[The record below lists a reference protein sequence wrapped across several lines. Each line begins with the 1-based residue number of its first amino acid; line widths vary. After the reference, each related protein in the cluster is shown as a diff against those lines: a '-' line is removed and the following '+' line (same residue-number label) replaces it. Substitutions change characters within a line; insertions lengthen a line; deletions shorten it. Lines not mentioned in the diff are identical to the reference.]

1 MSSGWGWRWEA
12 QVAWLS
18 KVRLVIHRWRK
29 TAILACLS
37 LGLVATFGTP
47 RAYAFEIFG
56 ITLFGSDDKDAS
68 TKPGIKYD
76 VTFDVKPANP
86 DVEARLKG
94 ASTLANLTGRPPP
107 DSGALKARAEA
118 DIPRMIAALFSEGH
132 YGGTVEI
139 DIAGRPASSLAPG
152 AKFAKG
158 GKPVSVVIRVK
169 TGPQFAFGRA
179 RIAQP
184 PAGETGPS
192 SEADTYGIVAGEPA
206 RSGAVLDAEGKIVRA
221 WREHGHP
228 LARIADRKVIAE
240 HKSRRLNVTLTVDPG
255 PFASFGTVT
264 VAGTEAMD
272 NAFTRRQTGI
282 VPGSPYTPVAVEDAR
297 ERLRRLD
304 VFESVRITE
313 SNKLTKGNRLPVAVE
328 VTERKRRLIGGNVG
342 WSSVDGGEVEVYWAH
357 RNLFGE
363 AERLRVEGTVAQFG
377 GGPID
382 ELKYRAA
389 VSFFKPG
396 VTDIDTDLFSNLTF
410 LREHPDAYE
419 SRSITAK
426 TGLTRRFNKQL
437 TGSIAGEVEVSR
449 TEDAFGTEKFTLLG
463 IPATLDYDSRDNPL
477 DATRGIHAALL
488 VEPFYDVLNDN
499 AFVLNRVDFSAYQRL
514 DDPGR
519 FVAAGRVALGSFYG
533 AALDEIPANRRFFA
547 GGGGSIRGY
556 AYRNVGPRRSGE
568 VVGGRS
574 LVETS
579 AEFRMRVTDT
589 IGIVPFVDSGLV
601 SEKSV
606 PSSDVKFQVG
616 VGVGLRYY
624 TAIGPIRI
632 DFGIP
637 LNPESDD
644 PDFAFYAGLGQV
656 F

>member
-1 MSSGWGWRWEA
+1 M
-12 QVAWLS
+12 WLS
-18 KVRLVIHRWRK
+18 KVRLVLHQWRK
-29 TAILACLS
+29 CAILACLC
-37 LGLVATFGTP
+37 LGLIAPFGMTG
-47 RAYAFEIFG
+47 AHAFEIFG
-56 ITLFGSDDKDAS
+56 ITLFGSDDDDAKNA
-68 TKPGIKYD
+68 TKTGIKYD

-94 ASTLANLTGRPPP
+94 ASTLANLTDRRPP
-107 DSGALKARAEA
+107 DSGAFKARAEA
-118 DIPRMIAALFSEGH
+118 DVPRMIAALFSEGH
-132 YGGTVEI
+132 YGGTVNI
-139 DIAGRPASSLAPG
+139 SIAGRPASSLAPST
-152 AKFAKG
+152 KFPKN
-158 GKPVSVVIRVK
+158 GKSVPVVIRVN
-169 TGPQFAFGRA
+169 TGPRFLFGQT

-184 PAGETGPS
+184 SAGEDEPS
-192 SEADTYGIVAGEPA
+192 RDAATYGIVAGEPA
-206 RSGAVLDAEGKIVRA
+206 RSGAVLNAEGRIVRA

-240 HKSRRLNVTLTVDPG
+240 HKSRRLNITLTVDPG
-255 PFASFGTVT
+255 PFATFDTVT
-264 VAGTEAMD
+264 VVGTEAMD
-272 NAFTRRQTGI
+272 NDFTTRQTGI
-282 VPGSPYTPVAVEDAR
+282 VPGSPYTPVAIEDAR

-313 SNKLTKGNRLPVAVE
+313 SNKLSKGNRLPVAVE
-328 VTERKRRLIGGNVG
+328 VSERKRRLIGANVG
-342 WSSVDGGEVEVYWAH
+342 WSSVDGGEVEAYWAH
-357 RNLFGE
+357 RNLFGQ

-389 VSFFKPG
+389 VSFLKPG
-396 VTDIDTDLFSNLTF
+396 VTNIDTDFFSNLTF

-426 TGLTRRFNKQL
+426 AGLSRRFDKQL

-449 TEDAFGTEKFTLLG
+449 TEDAFGKERFTLLG
-463 IPATLDYDSRDNPL
+463 IPGTLDYDSRDNRL
-477 DATRGIHAALL
+477 DATRGIHSALL

-499 AFVLNRVDFSAYQRL
+499 AFVLSRVDLSAYQRL
-514 DDPGR
+514 DDAGR
-519 FVAAGRVALGSFYG
+519 FVAAGRIAAGSFVG

-556 AYRNVGPRRSGE
+556 AYRNVGPRRNGE

-574 LVETS
+574 LLETS
-579 AEFRMRVTDT
+579 AEFRFRITDT
-589 IGIVPFVDSGLV
+589 IGLVPFVDAGLV
-601 SEKSV
+601 SEKSI
-606 PSSDVKFQVG
+606 PSSDVKFQA
-616 VGVGLRYY
+616 GVGLGIRYY